1 MRRKRRAVTGFGV
14 FMLFVLAFAVFFN
27 RNFRTVEVRGNSMWP
42 TFKSGDRVLVSSA
55 YWLIGPIRKN
65 DIVVIRNK
73 DDDTLLLKRVY
84 AMGGDTIPFK
94 FVPEDYS
101 FANGKYVVPEGKL
114 YLLGDNYPESE
125 DSRHYGPISP
135 EQVIGKVVVYH

>member
-73 DDDTLLLKRVY
+73 DDTLLLKRVY

-101 FANGKYVVPEGKL
+101 VTNGKYVVPEGKL